1 MTRVGQRMGS
11 GGARRDGS
19 PLSATGWFHRPAP
32 ARAIDRRQGHR
43 QQTVYPPPRQTPT
56 RERRIRS
63 ERPPSPSGTIRATP
77 PPIRPAKNRR
87 GERSSGNGSARSAR
101 GRRAS
106 TPKRDRPRAG
116 SPGQRNRG
124 RRALKGTENLKR
136 GARPFPSRGR
146 PHTLC
151 VGVTSEEVGPV
162 ATGPSAVPPPADCFG
177 AARRSRATDV
187 EAQARSRWRDRTR
200 RAKNG

>member
-19 PLSATGWFHRPAP
+19 PLSATGWFRRPAP
-32 ARAIDRRQGHR
+32 AGRSTDGTGTR

-87 GERSSGNGSARSAR
+87 GEAFVRQRVRQKRAGPASVNAEAGSSQGRQPGTAQSRPASVEGDRKPQERRPAFPEPWTSAHSVCRRDERGGRAGRDGSVRSASTGR
-101 GRRAS
+101 LLRCGEAVAGDGRRG
-106 TPKRDRPRAG
+106 AG
-116 SPGQRNRG
+116 
-124 RRALKGTENLKR
+124 K
-136 GARPFPSRGR
+136 
-146 PHTLC
+146 
-151 VGVTSEEVGPV
+151 VTV
-162 ATGPSAVPPPADCFG
+162 A
-177 AARRSRATDV
+177 
-187 EAQARSRWRDRTR
+187 
-200 RAKNG
+200 